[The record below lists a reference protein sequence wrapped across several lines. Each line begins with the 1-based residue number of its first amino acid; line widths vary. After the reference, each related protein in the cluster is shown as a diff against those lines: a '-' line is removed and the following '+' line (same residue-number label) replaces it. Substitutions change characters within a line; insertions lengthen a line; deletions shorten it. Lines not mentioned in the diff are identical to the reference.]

1 MSTNV
6 PNIQGSIL
14 ELITSLIGKDNAPAD
29 LSERIK
35 NKLNEELTALVGSPV
50 SVSEQAVT
58 NKVNLSALAREVEQ
72 LSLSVEQARDEY
84 EMAKNNLESAVTR
97 LGMAVSD
104 GISSGSIDATNG
116 FLVINENGVVGFSN
130 N

>member
-58 NKVNLSALAREVEQ
+58 NKVDLSALAREVEQ

-84 EMAKNNLESAVTR
+84 EMAKHNLESAVTR